1 MGATCSAPCT
11 TDAAEPADDSL
22 RALRH
27 AIEMNN
33 AEDFRRLSVQ
43 HPSLLSV
50 KDVADGRTALQA
62 AVVHQR
68 VEFVVFM
75 LSQRLLSASALRSRD
90 SAGNSALDLAAWQR
104 ATRVVHLLVQTG
116 VGIERSPGQRGWTP
130 LHVSAFLDDAEVA
143 RVLCTALRVTQ
154 RRCPVSDSGDSPL
167 HVAARRH
174 ASRAVAVILNSGC
187 VPAGGCNGQGR
198 TALHVACIHGAL
210 AVAQLLAPWLSNSLD
225 ALDAAGMAALHYASR
240 DGHAPLCR
248 ALLANGAEI
257 GVASGTGATPLVLA
271 AEGGHVA
278 VIRVLLSAIDDASR
292 RTHLGRRVGPE
303 GQTALHAAAAR
314 DAAATVA
321 ALLEDIHDAGGHAA
335 EDWSVGRRPVPPS
348 VAVGPRVVNMVD
360 SEGRTALHVACAGNC
375 AAAAQ
380 ELLRLGAAASA
391 LDRSGATAL
400 EVARSS
406 GAAACVALLVAAE
419 SQMAEGSTSKH
430 SAEAVGEHAPP
441 SAVEAGLSL
450 GIGPALPRA
459 ESEEGGSESTLNCS
473 SSCAAELAAVSAP
486 VAAEPPLPLR
496 AAESPNPSPP
506 TSDLSGDLQ
515 EATSSGTASKSGT

>member
-11 TDAAEPADDSL
+11 TDAAEPEDDSL

-27 AIEMNN
+27 AIEMND

-43 HPSLLSV
+43 QPSLLSV

-68 VEFVVFM
+68 VDFVGFM

-116 VGIERSPGQRGWTP
+116 VAIEPSPGQRGWTP

-240 DGHAPLCR
+240 DGHAPMCR

-257 GVASGTGATPLVLA
+257 GAASGTGATPLVLA

-278 VIRVLLSAIDDASR
+278 VIRVLLLAIDDTSR
-292 RTHLGRRVGPE
+292 RAHLGRRVGPE

-314 DAAATVA
+314 DAAATIA
-321 ALLEDIHDAGGHAA
+321 ALLEDIQDARGQVT
-335 EDWSVGRRPVPPS
+335 EDGSAGKRPS
-348 VAVGPRVVNMVD
+348 VAVGPPRVVDAVD

-380 ELLRLGAAASA
+380 ELLRLGAATSA

-406 GAAACVALLVAAE
+406 GAAACVALLIAAE
-419 SQMAEGSTSKH
+419 SQMAEVASSKH
-430 SAEAVGEHAPP
+430 DEAAGGQTPP
-441 SAVEAGLSL
+441 STVEAGLSL

-459 ESEEGGSESTLNCS
+459 ETDAGGSDSTLS
-473 SSCAAELAAVSAP
+473 SSSSGAAALAAATAP
-486 VAAEPPLPLR
+486 VAAEPPSLPLR
-496 AAESPNPSPP
+496 ATECPSTSL
-506 TSDLSGDLQ
+506 TSDSTGDLQ
-515 EATSSGTASKSGT
+515 EATSSGSASKSGT